1 MTELSAEP
9 ETVLSL
15 GDLIQS
21 RREEL
26 ADAWER
32 HLAAIAGTVG
42 IGAGGLAGRAAHDL
56 LFSILAEA
64 SGDSIEFTESQAEA
78 LVSQLEKANIG
89 LADLYAQI
97 EALKNAFQTVFGET
111 EERNIAATARI
122 ALDRTTYQLIR
133 RKAARHEQA
142 MELGPIGIAELD
154 ASGDILYANAA
165 MSRLVG
171 SASGHLA
178 SLFQESDRAHVDRS
192 LNSRGKPVGP
202 LEVIGKG
209 ADGVS
214 KRIFL
219 DVRPLA
225 DSQTDVK
232 AYATAIDI
240 ASIVA
245 REEKFLDRLGL
256 AAIKFNSDLVVTYAN
271 QASRDLLGSEIDIRG
286 RSVYDVL
293 PNTRNQSEQFQ
304 RRREGAADIY
314 ETEIVRPYDGRKIPV
329 SVAGTPILDDDG
341 GFLGSLGLIRS
352 LETERAAA
360 AIHAAI
366 DSEHDEKRMFS
377 ALTEI
382 IHPLIPFDYCGI
394 TRFSDESDHAAL
406 WFGQADGQLDHLSR
420 RWWPI
425 KAAQKREHQ
434 QKMVIPSFSEYIRT
448 SYAELAEDSDVVK
461 FEKKGYRSMLR
472 FPIEQENRPVASIF
486 LLTRGDRQYT
496 EGDCK
501 LLSDLPM
508 EQAIRMALY
517 YRSRRKYM
525 FRHELLTAMA
535 SCTTATGLAE
545 TLASR
550 LADHYHWPHIAIARV
565 CKTEGV
571 FRLLAEA
578 PVTAEKALSRSEF
591 RLALTAGVTGHV
603 YQTRA
608 SINIAD
614 VHAHDL
620 PVEFVPVWPGTL
632 SELCL
637 PVVWDG
643 EVQWVLNVEDEM
655 RDAFSKDDEREV
667 SSILTEVQDTLARI
681 TRQYLLESAIE
692 STSDAVLIT
701 DLHANVTW
709 VNPATLKMVG
719 VGAAQD
725 ALGPF
730 QRFFS
735 DSRTATRMFESA
747 GAAAREV
754 DLAKRDGGVIP
765 VLLSGT
771 ELPEDLSS
779 KVFVARDLTGAKR
792 LQKLEELRKL
802 FQEVAL
808 QTHAP
813 LAFIDTWVRHAAS
826 HGPETDLYPKILTQ
840 LKKLEITYD
849 RLALSLDC
857 KAILDATRIQKVDV
871 GVEIKR
877 VLYDLPK
884 EERDLIDI
892 CGITELPYISADPLQ
907 ISFMFSSILSYLS
920 RLCGGRH
927 NCVRISLQSG
937 PAIQVV
943 FHAAVTSS
951 PSGSDADP
959 QLERA
964 RFELALGEPTIRE
977 FAEKNAATYERKVN
991 DDSVE
996 IGLTFRT

>member
-1 MTELSAEP
+1 MSGISTEQ
-9 ETVLSL
+9 ETGLSL
-15 GDLIQS
+15 GDLIQA
-21 RREEL
+21 RRGEL
-26 ADAWER
+26 ADAWEK
-32 HLAAIAGTVG
+32 HLAGIQGTVG
-42 IGAGGLAGRAAHDL
+42 VTGGVTPSTSHDL
-56 LFSILAEA
+56 LSLLAEA
-64 SGDSIEFTESQAEA
+64 SGNSIEFTESQAEA
-78 LVSQLEKANIG
+78 LVTQLENSNIG

-97 EALKNAFQTVFGET
+97 EALKDALQTVFGET
-111 EERNIAATARI
+111 GERNIAATAGI
-122 ALDRTTYQLIR
+122 ALARAAYQLIR
-133 RKAARHEQA
+133 RKAALEEQA
-142 MELGPIGIAELD
+142 MEYGPVGVAELD
-154 ASGDILYANAA
+154 ASGGILYANVA
-165 MSRLVG
+165 MSRLLG
-171 SASGHLA
+171 SACGHLA
-178 SLFQESDRAHVDRS
+178 SLFLESDRAHVETLLS
-192 LNSRGKPVGP
+192 SQEKGP
-202 LEVIGKG
+202 GPFEVS
-209 ADGVS
+209 ARRPDGIS

-219 DVRPLA
+219 DVRPLLN
-225 DSQTDVK
+225 SQTAVK

-240 ASIVA
+240 AAIVA

-256 AAIKFNSDLVVTYAN
+256 AAIKLNRELVITYAN
-271 QASRDLLGSEIDIRG
+271 QAAKDLLGSESDIRG

-293 PNTRNQSEQFQ
+293 PNTRDQSEEFQ
-304 RRREGAADIY
+304 KRAEGAAGIY
-314 ETEIVRPYDGRKIPV
+314 ETEIVRQSDGRKIPV

-341 GFLGSLGLIRS
+341 RFLGSLGLIRS
-352 LETERAAA
+352 LEVERAAA

-366 DSEHDEKRMFS
+366 DSEHDEKRLFG
-377 ALTEI
+377 ALVDI

-406 WFGQADGQLDHLSR
+406 WFGQADGQPDHLSR

-425 KAAQKREHQ
+425 KATQKLERQ

-448 SYAELAEDSDVVK
+448 RYADLAEDSDIVR
-461 FEKKGYRSMLR
+461 FQKKGYRSMLR
-472 FPIEQENRPVASIF
+472 FPIVQENRAVASIF
-486 LLTRGDRQYT
+486 LATRGDRQYT
-496 EGDCK
+496 DSDCK

-508 EQAIRMALY
+508 EQAIQMALY
-517 YRSRRKYM
+517 YRSRRKYI

-545 TLASR
+545 TLANR

-578 PVTAEKALSRSEF
+578 PVTDGKTLSRSDF
-591 RLALTAGVTGHV
+591 RLPLTAGVTGHV

-614 VHAHDL
+614 VHAPD
-620 PVEFVPVWPGTL
+620 VSAEFVPIWPGTS

-681 TRQYLLESAIE
+681 TRQYLLESAMD
-692 STSDAVLIT
+692 STSDAIFIT
-701 DLHANVTW
+701 DLRANVTW
-709 VNPATLKMVG
+709 VNPAAVNMVG
-719 VGAAQD
+719 VGAEQD
-725 ALGPF
+725 VLGPF

-735 DSRTATRMFESA
+735 DARTATKMFESA

-754 DLAKRDGGVIP
+754 ELVKRDGGVIP

-771 ELPEDLSS
+771 ELPEDLSC

-826 HGPETDLYPKILTQ
+826 HGAETDLYSKILAQ

-857 KAILDATRIQKVDV
+857 KAILDATRVRKVDV

-877 VLYDLPK
+877 VLYELPE
-884 EERDLIDI
+884 EERGLIDI
-892 CGITELPYISADPLQ
+892 CGIPELPYISGDPLQ
-907 ISFMFSSILSYLS
+907 ISFIFSSILSYLS
-920 RLCGGRH
+920 RLCGGRGS
-927 NCVRISLQSG
+927 CVRISLQSAA
-937 PAIQVV
+937 AIQVV
-943 FHAAVTSS
+943 FHAAVKSS
-951 PSGSDADP
+951 PSGSDAEP
-959 QLERA
+959 ELERA

-977 FAEKNAATYERKVN
+977 FAANNAATYERKVN
-991 DDSVE
+991 DDSID
-996 IGLTFRT
+996 IGITFRT